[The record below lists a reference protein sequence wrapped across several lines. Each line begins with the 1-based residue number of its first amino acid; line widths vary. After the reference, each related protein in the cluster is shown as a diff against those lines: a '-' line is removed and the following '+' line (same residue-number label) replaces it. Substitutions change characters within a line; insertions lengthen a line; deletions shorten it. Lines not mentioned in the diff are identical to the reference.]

1 MTFLNNENVEKEI
14 RSSAISRQVSIISAI
29 PEVREKL
36 VAIQQEMGKE
46 GGVVMDGRDIGTV
59 VFPDAELKLF
69 MTASNQIR
77 AERRYKELI
86 EKGESVG
93 IEEVGEDL
101 ARRDYI
107 DTHRETSPL
116 IQAEDAIVIDN
127 SELTREEQLNIAIN
141 LIKQIQKDQV

>member
-86 EKGESVG
+86 EKGENIG